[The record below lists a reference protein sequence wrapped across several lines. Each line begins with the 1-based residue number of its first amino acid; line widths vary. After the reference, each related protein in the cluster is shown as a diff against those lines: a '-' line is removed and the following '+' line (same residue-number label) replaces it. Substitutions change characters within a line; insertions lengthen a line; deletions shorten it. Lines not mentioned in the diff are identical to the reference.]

1 MSQLIKEKINQAVA
15 ILNEFEIDCWLTF
28 TRESG
33 INGDPA
39 LSFLVEDDVTWHS
52 AFLVHRDGS
61 TLAIVGKYDQPTIE
75 ALNVYD
81 EVIGYI
87 QGVKEHLQ
95 HYFQLKN
102 PQKIA
107 INYSKGSEICDGLTM
122 GMYLTLQEILG
133 EINMADRL
141 VSAEKVVSAI
151 RERKSSE
158 EIRRIQKA
166 ADITMEIWEAVSNF
180 MKAGRTEKEIA
191 HFVHQQISDRGLEV
205 AWDAA
210 YCPTVI
216 SGLGIAEAHAAPT
229 DKIIQKGEIVTMD
242 FGVRYKDYVSD
253 TQRTFYILKDEETI
267 APKEVQHA
275 FDTVKKAIF
284 ESKAAIRPNI
294 IAHEIDAI
302 ARKIVIDANYEEF
315 PHGLGHQ
322 FGRFVHDGTA
332 LLGPLWEKYA
342 HKPMQLLEENMVFT
356 IEPRVKVPNR
366 GIVSIEEMVVITADG
381 CKWMTQ
387 PQEKLILIK

>member
-1 MSQLIKEKINQAVA
+1 MNLIQEKIQQAIA

-39 LSFLVEDDVTWHS
+39 LAFLIEDDVTWHS
-52 AFLVHRDGS
+52 AFMVCRDG
-61 TLAIVGKYDQPTIE
+61 TTHAIVGKYDQPTLE

-81 EVIGYI
+81 EVVGYI
-87 QGVKEHLQ
+87 QGVKPHLQ
-95 HYFQLKN
+95 AFLQSKN
-102 PQKIA
+102 PKQIA

-122 GMYLTLQEILG
+122 GMYLTLQDILSEIG
-133 EINMADRL
+133 MEKRL

-151 RERKSSE
+151 RERKSQE
-158 EIRRIQKA
+158 EINRIQKA
-166 ADITMEIWEAVSNF
+166 ADVTLEIWEAVANF
-180 MKAGRTEKEIA
+180 MKSGITERQVA
-191 HFVHQQISDRGLEV
+191 DFVHQQIEERGLTV

-242 FGVRYKDYVSD
+242 FGVKYKDYVSD
-253 TQRTFYILKDEETI
+253 TQRTFYILNDNEI
-267 APKEVQHA
+267 GAPAEVQHA
-275 FDTVKKAIF
+275 FDTVVHAVKA
-284 ESKAAIRPNI
+284 SKEAIKPKMFG
-294 IAHEIDAI
+294 HEIDTI
-302 ARKIVIDANYEEF
+302 ARNIVVNAGFEEF

-322 FGRFVHDGTA
+322 FGRYVHDGTA

-342 HKPMQLLEENMVFT
+342 QKPLQRLEENMVFT
-356 IEPRVKVPNR
+356 IEPRVKVLNR
-366 GIVSIEEMVVITADG
+366 GIVSIEEMVVITENG
-381 CKWMTQ
+381 CEWMTT
-387 PQEKLILIK
+387 PQTELFLI

>member
-1 MSQLIKEKINQAVA
+1 MSLIQEKINQAVA

-39 LSFLVEDDVTWHS
+39 LAFLIEDDVTWHS
-52 AFLVHRDGS
+52 AFMVCRDG
-61 TLAIVGKYDQPTIE
+61 TTHAIVGKYDQPTIE

-81 EVIGYI
+81 EVVGYV
-87 QGVKEHLQ
+87 QSVKPHLQ
-95 HYFQLKN
+95 AFLQSK
-102 PQKIA
+102 KIEQIA
-107 INYSKGSEICDGLTM
+107 VNYSKGSEICDGLTM
-122 GMYLTLQEILG
+122 GMYLTLQDVLSEIG
-133 EINMADRL
+133 MAERL
-141 VSAEKVVSAI
+141 VSAEKVVSAV
-151 RERKSSE
+151 RERKSND
-158 EIRRIQKA
+158 EIYRIQKA
-166 ADITMEIWEAVSNF
+166 ADITLEIWDEVAKF
-180 MKAGRTEKEIA
+180 MKAGMTERQVA
-191 HFVHQQISDRGLEV
+191 DFVHQQIEQRGLEV

-242 FGVRYKDYVSD
+242 FGVKYQDYVSD
-253 TQRTFYILKDEETI
+253 TQRTFYILKENETA
-267 APKEVQHA
+267 APVEVQHA
-275 FDTVKKAIF
+275 FDTVVHAVNA
-284 ESKAAIRPNI
+284 SKEAMKPKMLG
-294 IAHEIDAI
+294 HEIDKI
-302 ARKIVIDANYEEF
+302 ARDIVVNAGFEEF

-342 HKPMQLLEENMVFT
+342 EKPLQQLEENMVFT

-366 GIVSIEEMVVITADG
+366 GIVSIEEMVVISKNG
-381 CKWMTQ
+381 CEWITR
-387 PQEKLILIK
+387 PQTDLILIN